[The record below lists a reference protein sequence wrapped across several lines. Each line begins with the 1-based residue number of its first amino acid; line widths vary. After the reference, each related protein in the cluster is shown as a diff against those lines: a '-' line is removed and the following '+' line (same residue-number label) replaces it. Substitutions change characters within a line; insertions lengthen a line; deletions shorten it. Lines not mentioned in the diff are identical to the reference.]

1 MPSPSRAVLHI
12 GLPKTA
18 TTSLQRH
25 YFPFIPETVLTYIG
39 TQQPRP
45 RRPHPSYSTIMNV
58 IESPPDVLDHHLNIA
73 RVSLAALPASKA
85 ILFSEE
91 MITVDGHVPWQ
102 EKIRRLGM
110 VFTHHPCTILV
121 TVREPVSGLFSL
133 YVELFR
139 SLENR
144 FPTFVDFSEGNQ
156 AAIYDYRFLT
166 AILSDAFPETPVMFV
181 PFENLQMGD
190 SFLRQISDILQT
202 QSPITH
208 LPKENNTKNYRDSK
222 ILLPALTTHAALD
235 RLRNSH
241 PHWFVRKFCSATQ
254 TLLKPAAP
262 LLRRIPVPWT
272 TRCLSIP
279 SADALPSRYADSN
292 AWLLENYGI
301 NYLN

>member
-25 YFPFIPETVLTYIG
+25 YFPFIPDTVLTYIG
-39 TQQPRP
+39 TEQPRP

-58 IESPPDVLDHHLNIA
+58 IDSPPDVLNHHLNIA
-73 RVSLAALPASKA
+73 QTSLAALLAGKA
-85 ILFSEE
+85 VLFSEE

-102 EKIRRLGM
+102 DKIRRLGM
-110 VFTHHPCTILV
+110 VFANHSCTILV

-139 SLENR
+139 SLETR
-144 FPTFVDFSEGNQ
+144 FPTFADFSEGNQ

-166 AILSDAFPETPVMFV
+166 SILSDAFPATPVMFV
-181 PFENLQMGD
+181 PFEKLKTGD
-190 SFLRQISDILQT
+190 AFLRQISDILQT
-202 QSPITH
+202 HSPISQ
-208 LPKENNTKNYRDSK
+208 LPQENNTKNYRDSK
-222 ILLPALTTHAALD
+222 ILLPALTTQAALD
-235 RLRNSH
+235 RLCKGH
-241 PHWFVRKFCSATQ
+241 PSWFVRKLCSATQ

-262 LLRRIPVPWT
+262 LLRSIPVPWT
-272 TRCLSIP
+272 RRCLSIP
-279 SADALPSRYADSN
+279 SSDTLLPRYADSN
-292 AWLLENYGI
+292 AWLLKNYGI